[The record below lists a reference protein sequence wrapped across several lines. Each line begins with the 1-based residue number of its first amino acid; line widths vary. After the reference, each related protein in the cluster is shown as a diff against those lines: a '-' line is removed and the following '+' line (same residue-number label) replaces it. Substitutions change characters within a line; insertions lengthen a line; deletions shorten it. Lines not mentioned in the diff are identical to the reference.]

1 MSRRNIGLGLLS
13 FMTMFAMTA
22 KAAPQINLGNLPAGK
37 KVSISYDVTINTNA
51 TGNQVSSQA
60 LVTGA
65 NFADVSSDDPD
76 TATLNDATI
85 STVDEADT
93 TLQLTASDAT
103 PTTSENVTFTATVD
117 TTDGTL
123 PTPTGNV
130 EFRVD
135 GGSATV
141 VALNASG
148 VATYDAV
155 FGAGN
160 YTVTADYI
168 GGTDNKSSSNNI
180 GISVSR
186 ANTTTDITAVS
197 PASIYPGDTV
207 TVSYSVSV
215 EPVAGGIPVSGTVE
229 VTDGVDSCTASASAG
244 SCMLQFTTPGNKDL
258 IATFTSGS
266 TELNNS
272 ASAVYTVTAINNA
285 PVLSAIGNQTI
296 EATNALMFTANATDV
311 DPAATITYSLGAG
324 APVGAAISP
333 MTGDF
338 SWTPSEAQGGAVYT
352 VTIIAADQYNST
364 DSETISIDVTELDN
378 PPVLNNDVVSTDEDT
393 PVTFNP
399 FDNDTEDNSF
409 DFSTINIVSQPSS
422 GTLNFSTAN
431 GEMTYTPNANF
442 NGADQA
448 QYQVKDD
455 AGADS
460 NIATINF
467 TINSVND
474 LPVFDSTPI
483 TSVIEGEQYNY
494 QVVTSDVEGD
504 PLTLTAVSLPSWLQL
519 VGNQLIGTPVTED
532 RGNHA
537 VIISLTDG
545 QDTVEQSFEVSV
557 VSVHSNDLSIEKSLD
572 IESPLLGEEFTLTY
586 RITNSGPDLASG
598 VVLDAEITGDA
609 VVTSGDSRCQIN
621 VSALSCNIGPIST
634 DEVQEVSVTMTSQ
647 ALGDVY
653 YYAKISSNDD
663 FDTSN
668 NELGFGLSVTNGL
681 MTDKAT
687 TVGEAKAQLAV
698 TGDVD
703 NDGDDDIVLLRGAN
717 ALASVFINQNSNS
730 FEKASDVVGIESPV
744 AAQLEYIN
752 DDNYIDL
759 VVATSQ
765 NNQTLVFAGDG
776 LGGFTLEQSLG
787 LSDNTN
793 VDIADLN
800 NDGWMD
806 IVFINNGAADEVY
819 LNQGGLLQFS
829 HLLGDVNTSLAI
841 ALADVDGNGL
851 IDAIISKAD
860 GTSHYFS
867 NSQLLGTSGLNSY
880 SSIDTGLISDI
891 TTMDLDND
899 GMEEFVLGGSID
911 KENYEKV
918 PSNKVYGWNGTLV
931 ERLNFGGVDTN
942 QVIISDID
950 GDGDEDLF
958 VANDSG
964 YHQVYQNDSGN
975 FTVASKLLF
984 NKDYTS
990 AAWVLGDHGVDNL
1003 LLAESIAEGSALYY
1017 NQGGGNFGQAFTD
1030 LALTYTASV
1039 STVTIDGVIEAQL
1052 MATNNGPSSA
1062 QEVSLTASIN
1072 SQVNVIRFGSGG
1084 EDCTV
1089 TDSALSCEVG
1099 TLMPGESVMIP
1110 LRLLAMN
1117 TGEAVIRAEV
1127 SSPIDGLNPSN
1138 DTQEVRI
1145 NVIEKKDSGG
1155 GQVGLV
1161 LLLLLM
1167 LAGVR
1172 RRKYCK

>member
-378 PPVLNNDVVSTDEDT
+378 PPVLSNDVVSTDEDT

-572 IESPLLGEEFTLTY
+572 TESPLLGEEFTLTY

-621 VSALSCNIGPIST
+621 FPALSCNIGPVSV
-634 DEVQEVSVTMTSQ
+634 DEAQEVSVTMTSQ

-663 FDTSN
+663 FDASN

-776 LGGFTLEQSLG
+776 LGGFILEQSLG
-787 LSDNTN
+787 LSDNTS

-806 IVFINNGAADEVY
+806 IVFINDGAADEVY
-819 LNQGGLLQFS
+819 LNQGGSLQFS
-829 HLLGDVNTSLAI
+829 HLLGDVSTSLAI
-841 ALADVDGNGL
+841 ALADVDGNGM

-867 NSQLLGTSGLNSY
+867 NAQLLDTSGISSY

-911 KENYEKV
+911 KDNYEKV

>member
-51 TGNQVSSQA
+51 SGNQISSQA

-117 TTDGTL
+117 TTDGAL
-123 PTPTGNV
+123 ATPTGNV
-130 EFRVD
+130 EFRID

-409 DFSTINIVSQPSS
+409 DFSAINIVSQPSS

-663 FDTSN
+663 FDASN

-819 LNQGGLLQFS
+819 LNQGGSLQFS
-829 HLLGDVNTSLAI
+829 HLLGDVSTSLAI
-841 ALADVDGNGL
+841 ALADVDGNGM

-867 NSQLLGTSGLNSY
+867 NAQLLDTSGISSY
-880 SSIDTGLISDI
+880 SSIDTGLIGDI

-1127 SSPIDGLNPSN
+1127 SSPIDDLNPSN
-1138 DTQEVRI
+1138 NTQEVRI
-1145 NVIEKKDSGG
+1145 NVTEKKDSGG
-1155 GQVGLV
+1155 GQVGWV

>member
-663 FDTSN
+663 FDASN

-776 LGGFTLEQSLG
+776 LGGFILEQSLG
-787 LSDNTN
+787 LSDNTS

-806 IVFINNGAADEVY
+806 IVFINDGAADEVY
-819 LNQGGLLQFS
+819 LNQGGSLQFS
-829 HLLGDVNTSLAI
+829 HLLGDVSTSLAI
-841 ALADVDGNGL
+841 ALADVDGNGM

-867 NSQLLGTSGLNSY
+867 NAQLLDTSGISSY
-880 SSIDTGLISDI
+880 SSIDTGLIGDI

-1127 SSPIDGLNPSN
+1127 SSPIDDLNPSN
-1138 DTQEVRI
+1138 NTQEVRI
-1145 NVIEKKDSGG
+1145 NVTEKKDSGG
-1155 GQVGLV
+1155 GQVGWV

>member
-51 TGNQVSSQA
+51 SGNQISSQA

-130 EFRVD
+130 EFRID

-378 PPVLNNDVVSTDEDT
+378 PPVLSNDVVSTDEDT

-572 IESPLLGEEFTLTY
+572 TESPLLGEEFTLTY

-621 VSALSCNIGPIST
+621 FPALSCNIGPVSV
-634 DEVQEVSVTMTSQ
+634 DEAQEVSVTMTSQ

-663 FDTSN
+663 FDASN

-730 FEKASDVVGIESPV
+730 FEKASNVVGIESPV

-787 LSDNTN
+787 LSDNTS

-867 NSQLLGTSGLNSY
+867 NAQLLDASGLSSY

-911 KENYEKV
+911 KDNYEKV